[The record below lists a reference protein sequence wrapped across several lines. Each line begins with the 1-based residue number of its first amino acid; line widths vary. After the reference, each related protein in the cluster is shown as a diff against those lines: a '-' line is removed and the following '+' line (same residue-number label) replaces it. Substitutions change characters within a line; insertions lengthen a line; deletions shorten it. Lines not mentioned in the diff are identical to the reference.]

1 MITKGNKM
9 EIIIKFILG
18 ASVVA
23 FVINFLA
30 IVGYLA
36 SKIKDILYRK
46 YRINILGV
54 LYDDDRTDY
63 ATYIFR
69 GLFAIGVIL
78 FLFGLFYCT
87 GSFIYSFI

>member
-1 MITKGNKM
+1 M
-9 EIIIKFILG
+9 EIIIKFIFG
-18 ASVVA
+18 ASVIA

-30 IVGYLA
+30 ITGYIT

-54 LYDDDRTDY
+54 LYEDDKTDY

-78 FLFGLFYCT
+78 FLFGSVYMTCKL
-87 GSFIYSFI
+87 GSYMYSLI